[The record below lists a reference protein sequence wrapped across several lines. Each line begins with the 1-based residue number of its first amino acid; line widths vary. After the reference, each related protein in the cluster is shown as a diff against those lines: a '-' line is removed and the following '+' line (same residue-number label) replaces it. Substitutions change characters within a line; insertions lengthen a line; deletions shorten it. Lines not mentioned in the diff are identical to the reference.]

1 MDPLKKRKKA
11 RVAAKK
17 KMETDLKEASDKI
30 LKLGKQIEDT
40 KEGSDEEKAL
50 MKRRN
55 LYINYFNRRKNER

>member
-1 MDPLKKRKKA
+1 MSILEKRKKA
-11 RVAAKK
+11 RAAARK
-17 KMETDLKEASDKI
+17 KMEKDLDQASDRI
-30 LKLGKQIEDT
+30 LKLGKQIEET